1 MLPDVALMSVYTAL
15 ELPAWEEGYDE
26 LYYVRID
33 QDRFVIEP
41 WKKEEKEGETG
52 EV

>member
-1 MLPDVALMSVYTAL
+1 MSVYTTL

-33 QDRFVIEP
+33 QDHFVIEP
-41 WKKEEKEGETG
+41 WKVEEKGGNPG

>member
-1 MLPDVALMSVYTAL
+1 MSVYTTL

-26 LYYVRID
+26 LYYVWID

-41 WKKEEKEGETG
+41 WKVEEKGGNPG

>member
-1 MLPDVALMSVYTAL
+1 MSVYTTL
-15 ELPAWEEGYDE
+15 ELPDWEEGYDE

-41 WKKEEKEGETG
+41 WKVEEKGGNPG